1 MKQILYISFL
11 LFGLLS
17 FGQEADKNAKLIRG
31 FVFEDNLIPAN
42 VEVCVKGTSV
52 KTETDLDG
60 KFTIQAKL
68 GDVLIISSF
77 GERPI
82 EITVTEKKCYTA
94 YLFRDTGLY
103 YYTKKGAR
111 IIKKKRRKAVRKYKQ
126 GFYDCND

>member
-1 MKQILYISFL
+1 MKQIFYISFL
-11 LFGLLS
+11 LYTILS
-17 FGQEADKNAKLIRG
+17 FGQETNNNTKIIRG
-31 FVFEDNLIPAN
+31 FVFEEPCLPAH
-42 VEVCVKGTSV
+42 VEVSIKSSGV
-52 KTETDLDG
+52 KTVTDADG
-60 KFTIQAKL
+60 KFTIQAKV
-68 GDVLIISSF
+68 GDILVISSY

-82 EITVTEKKCYTA
+82 EFIVTEKNCYTA